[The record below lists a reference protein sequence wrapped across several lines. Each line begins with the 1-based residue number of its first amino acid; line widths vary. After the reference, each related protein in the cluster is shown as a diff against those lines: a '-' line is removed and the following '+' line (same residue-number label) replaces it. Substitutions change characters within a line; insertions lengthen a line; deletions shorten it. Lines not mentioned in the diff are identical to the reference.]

1 MDLPEALERLQVEL
15 GHVPLLGQVPVTAGV
30 IFEERATVQ
39 LDRPLIVIDS
49 MREMAGDPVCV
60 CLAEFGKELV
70 AVYPPLQLGVQHV
83 APVLIDDGLEALPRS
98 VEGVPQ
104 AVQGNVEVIASRGM
118 GV

>member
-1 MDLPEALERLQVEL
+1 MDLPETLRRSQVEL

-49 MREMAGDPVCV
+49 RPEMAGDPVCV

-70 AVYPPLQLGVQHV
+70 AVTTPGGGS
-83 APVLIDDGLEALPRS
+83 ARS
-98 VEGVPQ
+98 TRPDRRRAGGFATVRPGCSAGCAGQ
-104 AVQGNVEVIASRGM
+104 R
-118 GV
+118 

>member
-60 CLAEFGKELV
+60 RLAEFGRALV
-70 AVYPPLQLGVQHV
+70 AVNAPLQLGVQHG

-98 VEGVPQ
+98 VEVVPRLM
-104 AVQGNVEVIASRGM
+104 QGNVDVVAS
-118 GV
+118 